1 MTNIEKKKK
10 EEKSFMSPSSRL
22 LPLQVYGPNP
32 LLEGKTEILSFTN
45 RAGFII
51 LREGDDGSFS
61 TEEKALSK

>member
-1 MTNIEKKKK
+1 
-10 EEKSFMSPSSRL
+10 MSPSSRL